1 VAQVVDSSE
10 RVSAVRPRS
19 QILYIY
25 GGFVRRLGGW
35 LPVST
40 LLGLMSDLGVEPPAV
55 RAAIMRMKSGALL
68 SSSRRGGVAGYALT
82 PKAWQILE
90 EGDRRI
96 LTAREPASLAD
107 GWVMLIFSVP
117 ESQRDKRHQLRTQ
130 LSWLGFGTIASGAWI
145 APRRLRPEVE
155 STLTRSGL
163 LDYTERFD
171 VSYGGVEASR
181 RLARRCWDLP
191 GLARMYSRF
200 ATRWEPVLERWFN
213 SNLDA
218 SPHAAFRDYVSLV
231 AEWRRLP
238 FLDPGLPTE
247 ILPENWEGEKA
258 KWTYFALIGRIDEP
272 ALAYVKSRAGGSIG
286 PSPGVEGRP
295 RV

>member
-1 VAQVVDSSE
+1 MVENGDRAT
-10 RVSAVRPRS
+10 AARPRS

-35 LPVST
+35 LRVST
-40 LLGLMSDLGVEPPAV
+40 LLDLMADLGVEPQAV
-55 RAAIMRMKSGALL
+55 RAAVTRMKSGGLL

-96 LTAREPASLAD
+96 LTAREPASLVD
-107 GWVMLIFSVP
+107 GWVLLIFSVP
-117 ESQRDKRHQLRTQ
+117 ESQRDKRHQLRSQ

-155 STLTRSGL
+155 STLTRAGL

-181 RLARRCWDLP
+181 RLARKCWDLP
-191 GLARMYSRF
+191 GLGSMYSRF
-200 ATRWEPVLERWFN
+200 AERWEPVLERWFN
-213 SNLDA
+213 SGEDA
-218 SPHAAFRDYVSLV
+218 SASAAFRDYVSLV

-247 ILPENWEGEKA
+247 VLPEGWEGEKA
-258 KWTYFALIGRIDEP
+258 KWIYFALIGRIDEL
-272 ALAYVKSRAGGSIG
+272 ALGYVKSTASHA
-286 PSPGVEGRP
+286 PAAPACCSC
-295 RV
+295 

>member
-1 VAQVVDSSE
+1 VVETSD
-10 RVSAVRPRS
+10 RVTTARPRS

-35 LPVST
+35 LRVST
-40 LLGLMSDLGVEPPAV
+40 LLDLMADLGVEPQAV
-55 RAAIMRMKSGALL
+55 RAAVTRMKSGGLL

-90 EGDRRI
+90 QGDRRI

-107 GWVMLIFSVP
+107 GWVIVIFSVP
-117 ESQRDKRHQLRTQ
+117 ESQRDKRHQLRSQ

-155 STLTRSGL
+155 SALTRSEL
-163 LDYTERFD
+163 LDFTERFD
-171 VSYGGVEASR
+171 VSYDGVEASR
-181 RLARRCWDLP
+181 RLARKCWDLP

-200 ATRWEPVLERWFN
+200 AAHWEPVLERWSN
-213 SNLDA
+213 SGANA
-218 SPHAAFRDYVSLV
+218 PPQAAFRDYISLV

-247 ILPENWEGEKA
+247 VLPEDWEGEKA
-258 KWTYFALIGRIDEP
+258 KWIYFALIGRIDE
-272 ALAYVKSRAGGSIG
+272 LAMGYVRSRATGTSAA
-286 PSPGVEGRP
+286 SRP
-295 RV
+295 RA

>member
-1 VAQVVDSSE
+1 MARVVETSD
-10 RVSAVRPRS
+10 RVTTARPRS

-35 LPVST
+35 LRVST
-40 LLGLMSDLGVEPPAV
+40 LLDLMADLGVEPQAV
-55 RAAIMRMKSGALL
+55 RAAVTRMKSGGLL

-90 EGDRRI
+90 QGDRRI

-107 GWVMLIFSVP
+107 GWVIVIFSVP
-117 ESQRDKRHQLRTQ
+117 ESQRDKRHQLRSQ

-155 STLTRSGL
+155 SALTRSEL
-163 LDYTERFD
+163 LDFTERFD
-171 VSYGGVEASR
+171 VSYDGVETSR
-181 RLARRCWDLP
+181 RLAGKCWDLP
-191 GLARMYSRF
+191 GLGRMYRRF
-200 ATRWEPVLERWFN
+200 AAHWEPVLERWFN
-213 SNLDA
+213 SGANA
-218 SPHAAFRDYVSLV
+218 PPQAAFRDYISLV

-247 ILPENWEGEKA
+247 VLPEDWEGEKA
-258 KWTYFALIGRIDEP
+258 KWIYFALLGRIDE
-272 ALAYVKSRAGGSIG
+272 LAMGYVKSRAADSQAA
-286 PSPGVEGRP
+286 SRP
-295 RV
+295 RA

>member
-1 VAQVVDSSE
+1 VVEITE
-10 RVSAVRPRS
+10 RLTAARPRS

-35 LPVST
+35 LRVSS
-40 LLGLMSDLGVEPPAV
+40 LLDLMADLGVEPPAV
-55 RAAIMRMKSGALL
+55 RAAVTRMKSSGLL
-68 SSSRRGGVAGYALT
+68 ASSRRGGVACYALT
-82 PKAWQILE
+82 PRAWQILE

-96 LTAREPASLAD
+96 LTARDPASLAD
-107 GWVMLIFSVP
+107 GWVLLIFSVP
-117 ESQRDKRHQLRTQ
+117 ESQRDRRHQLRSQ

-155 STLTRSGL
+155 SALARAGL

-181 RLARRCWDLP
+181 RLARKCWDLP
-191 GLARMYSRF
+191 GLGQMYSRF
-200 ATRWEPVLERWFN
+200 ATRWEPVLQRWFN
-213 SNLDA
+213 GGEEGSA
-218 SPHAAFRDYVSLV
+218 RAAFQNYVHLV

-247 ILPENWEGEKA
+247 VLPGDWDGEKA
-258 KWTYFALIGRIDEP
+258 KWIYFALIGRIDE
-272 ALAYVKSRAGGSIG
+272 LAIGYVKSRASAAAA
-286 PSPGVEGRP
+286 RP
-295 RV
+295 

>member
-1 VAQVVDSSE
+1 VVDDNE
-10 RVSAVRPRS
+10 RVLAARPRS
-19 QILYIY
+19 QILYVY

-35 LPVST
+35 LRVST
-40 LLGLMSDLGVEPPAV
+40 LLELMADLGVGPQLV
-55 RAAIMRMKSGALL
+55 RAAVARMKSGGLL
-68 SSSRRGGVAGYALT
+68 TSSRRGGVAGYALT

-107 GWVMLIFSVP
+107 GWVLLIFSVP
-117 ESQRDKRHQLRTQ
+117 ESQRAKRHQLRSQ

-155 STLTRSGL
+155 STLARAAL
-163 LDYTERFD
+163 LDFTERFD

-181 RLARRCWDLP
+181 RLAEKCWDLP
-191 GLARMYSRF
+191 ELGRMYTRF
-200 ATRWEPVLERWFN
+200 TARWEPVLQRWFN
-213 SNLDA
+213 GREADLA
-218 SPHAAFRDYVSLV
+218 QAAFRNYIDLV

-247 ILPENWEGEKA
+247 VLPEDWEGEKA
-258 KWTYFALIGRIDEP
+258 KWIYFALIGRIDG
-272 ALAYVKSRAGGSIG
+272 LAVDYVKARALS
-286 PSPGVEGRP
+286 
-295 RV
+295 